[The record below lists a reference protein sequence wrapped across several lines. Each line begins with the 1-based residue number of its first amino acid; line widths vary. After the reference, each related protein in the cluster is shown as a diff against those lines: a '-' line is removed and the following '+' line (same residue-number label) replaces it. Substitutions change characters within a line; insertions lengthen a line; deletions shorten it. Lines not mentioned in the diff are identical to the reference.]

1 MDVAFSLATT
11 RSVFEHRAVVV
22 GASREELLEGL
33 AGVRGEGPVAGGRLG
48 FLFTGQ
54 GAQRVGMGR
63 ELYAAYPAFAEA
75 FDAVCARV
83 DGELGTPLKA
93 VVFEGEGEGGGLLD
107 RTRFTQAA

>member
-1 MDVAFSLATT
+1 GERSELRPADVAFSLATT

-22 GASREELLEGL
+22 GSSREELLEGL

-63 ELYAAYPAFAEA
+63 ELYAAYPVFAEA

-83 DGELGTPLKA
+83 DGELGTSLKA
-93 VVFEGEGEGGGLLD
+93 VVFEGEGEGDGL
-107 RTRFTQAA
+107 